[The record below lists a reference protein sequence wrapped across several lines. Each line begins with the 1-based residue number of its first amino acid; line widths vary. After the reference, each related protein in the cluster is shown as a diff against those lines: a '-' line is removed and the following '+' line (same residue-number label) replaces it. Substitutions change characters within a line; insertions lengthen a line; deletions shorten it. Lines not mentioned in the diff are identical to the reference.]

1 MRSLGTAL
9 LAPRLRLHGPN
20 AGGPS
25 SILGQGTRSHVLQ
38 LTPSTVKLKKK
49 NYKKE
54 YGEPKGSQKGGGS
67 GIGDPLRWSRGWTR
81 RFWRAWAFPDLCR
94 TGAPA
99 TMITRGHRCHSGA
112 LNTLQHS
119 SESSVC
125 ITLFNLHSKSRKRR
139 LSSSPSYGWGD
150 QITEKRSKLP
160 KPATS
165 QWWSSD
171 WTLRLPGH
179 EGISSIHA
187 PALSFSLRVEELKLA
202 PTSSHPKLL
211 WCALAQR

>member
-67 GIGDPLRWSRGWTR
+67 GIGDPLRWSRG
-81 RFWRAWAFPDLCR
+81 
-94 TGAPA
+94 
-99 TMITRGHRCHSGA
+99 
-112 LNTLQHS
+112 
-119 SESSVC
+119 
-125 ITLFNLHSKSRKRR
+125 
-139 LSSSPSYGWGD
+139 
-150 QITEKRSKLP
+150 
-160 KPATS
+160 
-165 QWWSSD
+165 
-171 WTLRLPGH
+171 
-179 EGISSIHA
+179 
-187 PALSFSLRVEELKLA
+187 
-202 PTSSHPKLL
+202 
-211 WCALAQR
+211 